1 MSVRDFRAG
10 ELVRVKI
17 PREILATLDAEG
29 AFEGVPFMP
38 EMLESCGETFRV
50 QHCVVKTC
58 VDGHPRRRFPGDDV
72 VILDGPR
79 CDGAAHDGCK
89 HGCRIF
95 WKQAW
100 LDPSAGDGAALQDPK
115 AGLEELRARLKVKSD
130 EQRYYC
136 QSTELYK
143 STEAFP
149 ADQRLFS
156 FWIAFKEMQNGDMPL
171 GEFLRL
177 FARLIWQR
185 VQRRL
190 LLFRIAFKEMQNGD
204 MPLGEFLRLFARW
217 IWQRVQRRMGADQRL
232 RGPHKNTPHGVLDLK
247 PGELVR
253 VKSQS
258 EIVATL
264 DGRMRNRGL
273 GICHEMMRCCGGEA
287 EVRYRVDRL
296 INERTG
302 VMRELTATVALKVM
316 KNSRSLN
323 EECLCYC
330 ELGDCP
336 RGELMYWREI
346 WLERV
351 NPEAR

>member
-10 ELVRVKI
+10 ELVRVKT

-50 QHCVVKTC
+50 QRCVEKTC
-58 VDGHPRRRFPGDDV
+58 VDGHPVRRFPGDKV
-72 VILDGPR
+72 VILDRPR

-100 LDPSAGDGAALQDPK
+100 LEPSAGDGAPLKDPK
-115 AGLEELRARLKVKSD
+115 AGLEELRARLNVKSD

-149 ADQRLFS
+149 AGQ
-156 FWIAFKEMQNGDMPL
+156 
-171 GEFLRL
+171 
-177 FARLIWQR
+177 
-185 VQRRL
+185 RL

-204 MPLGEFLRLFARW
+204 MPLGEFLRLFALW
-217 IWQRVQRRMGADQRL
+217 FWQRVQQRTGAHDRL
-232 RGPHKNTPHGVLDLK
+232 RGPHKKTPHGVLDLK

-264 DGRMRNRGL
+264 DGRIRNRGL
-273 GICHEMMRCCGGEA
+273 GICYEMTRCCGGEA
-287 EVRYRVDRL
+287 EVRYRIDRL

-302 VMRELTATVALKVM
+302 IMRELTDTVALKVM
-316 KNSRSLN
+316 KNSKSLN
-323 EECLCYC
+323 EECLCC
-330 ELGDCP
+330 GELGDCP

>member
-1 MSVRDFRAG
+1 MSVRDLRAS
-10 ELVRVKI
+10 ELVRVKT
-17 PREILATLDAEG
+17 PREILATLDEEG

-38 EMLESCGETFRV
+38 EMLESCGGIFRV
-50 QHCVVKTC
+50 LRCVEKTC
-58 VDGHPRRRFPGDDV
+58 VDGHARRRFPGDAV

-100 LDPSAGDGAALQDPK
+100 LEPSAGDGAPLQDPK

-130 EQRYYC
+130 ERRYYC

-149 ADQRLFS
+149 PAGRIGQ
-156 FWIAFKEMQNGDMPL
+156 
-171 GEFLRL
+171 
-177 FARLIWQR
+177 
-185 VQRRL
+185 RL

-204 MPLGEFLRLFARW
+204 MTLGEFLLLYARW
-217 IWQRVQRRMGADQRL
+217 VWQRVQRRAGADDRL
-232 RGPHKNTPHGVLDLK
+232 RGPHKKTPHGVLDLK

-264 DGRMRNRGL
+264 DGWMRNRGL
-273 GICHEMMRCCGGEA
+273 GLCHEMMRCCGGEA

-296 INERTG
+296 INEQTG
-302 VMRELTATVALKVM
+302 FMRELTGTVALKVM
-316 KNSRSLN
+316 KNSKSLN
-323 EECLCYC
+323 EECLCYG

-351 NPEAR
+351 NPKAR